1 VGIGTDGGTTQIDDL
16 EAYKTALAKEIAQRR
31 AAGIS
36 AAGER
41 PDTYPFVVDLR
52 GPDQFRKLARL
63 LAARGHPTGRIE
75 KILGGNFV
83 RYAKEIWGA

>member
-1 VGIGTDGGTTQIDDL
+1 
-16 EAYKTALAKEIAQRR
+16 
-31 AAGIS
+31 
-36 AAGER
+36 
-41 PDTYPFVVDLR
+41 VVDLR

-63 LAARGHPTGRIE
+63 LTARGHPTGRIE